1 MNIFCTLAIT
11 GIIAFVMGVVVC
23 GAAAAPTEAWYLGD
37 TITLTGYSPGSPVVY
52 LFLTGPNLPSNG
64 VALDDLTSRAD
75 QGGLTRV
82 QVDDDDHWVYHWDT
96 HAVGGRLDPG
106 TYTIWIT
113 SEPVDLSHI
122 GSADYRTIS
131 VTLQRPGISI
141 SPPVSPGALL
151 LRSVP
156 NESSVQ
162 LNGEYRGITPQ
173 KIENLEAGV
182 YNVTFSHFGYV
193 KQTLT
198 AHVESGKTTEVD
210 ILLDPEKGSIAV
222 NTTPPGAVLIFDGA
236 DAGVSPTTL
245 LDIASGNHTLTAIKE
260 GYAMT
265 EQPVRIIAG
274 QTVRAEI
281 VLEPQAAPTA
291 TPRAGCLIPPEI
303 PVVSVFVLIAVY
315 YRSGFGHRK

>member
-23 GAAAAPTEAWYLGD
+23 GAAATPTEAWYLGD
-37 TITLTGYSPGSPVVY
+37 TITLAGYSPGSPVVY

-64 VALDDLTSRAD
+64 VALDDITSRAD

-82 QVDDDDHWVYHWDT
+82 QVGDYDRWVYRWDT
-96 HAVGGRLDPG
+96 HATGGRLDPG
-106 TYTIWIT
+106 TYTVWIT

-122 GSADYRTIS
+122 GNADYRTMS

-182 YNVTFSHFGYV
+182 YNVTFSHFGYT
-193 KQTLT
+193 KQTLPV
-198 AHVESGKTTEVD
+198 HVESGRTTEVN

-222 NTTPPGAVLIFDGA
+222 NTTPPGAGLMLDGA

-245 LDIASGNHTLTAIKE
+245 QDIAAGNHTLTAIKE
-260 GYAMT
+260 GYAIT
-265 EQPVRIIAG
+265 EQPVRIVAA
-274 QTVRAEI
+274 QTMRAEI
-281 VLEPQAAPTA
+281 VLESQAVPTA
-291 TPRAGCLIPPEI
+291 TPRAGFPIPPEI
-303 PVVSVFVLIAVY
+303 PVVFVFFLIAVH
-315 YRSGFGHRK
+315 YRSGFWQ

>member
-11 GIIAFVMGVVVC
+11 GIIAFVMGVIVC
-23 GAAAAPTEAWYLGD
+23 GAAAALTEAWYLGD

-64 VALDDLTSRAD
+64 VALDDITSRAD

-82 QVDDDDHWVYHWDT
+82 RVDDHDRWVYRWDT

-106 TYTIWIT
+106 TYTVWIT
-113 SEPVDLSHI
+113 SEPVDLSHMS
-122 GSADYRTIS
+122 GADYRTIS

-162 LNGEYRGITPQ
+162 LNGEYHGITPQ

-193 KQTLT
+193 KQTLPV
-198 AHVESGKTTEVD
+198 HVESGRTTEVD

-222 NTTPPGAVLIFDGA
+222 NTTPPGAGLMLDGA

-245 LDIASGNHTLTAIKE
+245 TDIAAGNHTLTAIKE

-274 QTVRAEI
+274 QTVRADI
-281 VLEPQAAPTA
+281 VLEQQAVPTA
-291 TPRAGCLIPPEI
+291 TQRSGFPIPPEI
-303 PVVSVFVLIAVY
+303 PVVIIFFLIAVH
-315 YRSGFGHRK
+315 YRSGSGQ

>member
-11 GIIAFVMGVVVC
+11 GIIVFVMGVVVC
-23 GAAAAPTEAWYLGD
+23 GAAAAPTEGWYLGD
-37 TITLTGYSPGSPVVY
+37 TITLTGYSPGSPVIY

-82 QVDDDDHWVYHWDT
+82 QVDDDDHWVYRWDT

-106 TYTIWIT
+106 TYTVWIT
-113 SEPVDLSHI
+113 SEPVDLSRI
-122 GSADYRTIS
+122 GGAGYRTMS
-131 VTLQRPGISI
+131 VTLQRPGIST
-141 SPPVSPGALL
+141 SPPVAPGALI

-156 NESSVQ
+156 NESSVL

-193 KQTLT
+193 KQTLPV
-198 AHVESGKTTEVD
+198 HVESGRTTEVD
-210 ILLDPEKGSIAV
+210 ILLDPEKGSVAV
-222 NTTPPGAVLIFDGA
+222 ITSPPGAVLMLDGA
-236 DAGVSPTTL
+236 DAGISPTTL
-245 LDIASGNHTLTAIKE
+245 QDIATGNHTLTAIKE

-265 EQPVRIIAG
+265 EQPVRIVAG
-274 QTVRAEI
+274 QTVRADI
-281 VLEPQAAPTA
+281 VLEPQVVQTA
-291 TPRAGCLIPPEI
+291 TQRSGCPIPLEI
-303 PVVSVFVLIAVY
+303 PVVFVFFLIAVH
-315 YRSGFGHRK
+315 YRSGSWQ